1 MRAPVQLMAQLTI
14 PVPPQKALQ
23 LELTVPYLSMLHQ
36 QLPRHRQLLR
46 QLMLPSPRMTGHRLT
61 AVPHQPMLHQQLHQ
75 QLPRQLMLP
84 SPRMTG
90 HRLTAVTY
98 QPMLHQ
104 QLPRQLMLTSLRMM
118 GHRLTAVPY
127 QPMLHQQLPR
137 QLMLPSPHMMGHRL
151 TAVTYLSV
159 RLGTLRQMR
168 QQLLS
173 CRPVTALMPVLPA
186 PQPAPLI
193 AARAQQAVL
202 PGMGLIMRTA

>member
-36 QLPRHRQLLR
+36 QL
-46 QLMLPSPRMTGHRLT
+46 MLPSP
-61 AVPHQPMLHQQLHQ
+61 
-75 QLPRQLMLP
+75 
-84 SPRMTG
+84 
-90 HRLTAVTY
+90 
-98 QPMLHQ
+98 
-104 QLPRQLMLTSLRMM
+104 RMM

-127 QPMLHQQLPR
+127 LPMLHQQLPRHRQLPR

-186 PQPAPLI
+186 PQPAPLM